1 MSTSDHEV
9 NMMRELGRKA
19 AVSLARAPERMGG
32 TQGVAR
38 EFARVTKVYSDG
50 RVDVDKG
57 SAAYPMPMLG
67 IRTTTACL
75 AVEVGD
81 TVVVDTYAHVP
92 VATGVMATADNRH
105 YVKAW
110 SGSIVLS
117 VGTGNVETFGVWDH
131 DTVVAKFPGCGDFP
145 HVSFSNGDITNSQAK
160 WVIYGAL
167 QVGGPISEGGYIY
180 CQASRSVTGMLRLN
194 YLVVA
199 ADGDPD

>member
-92 VATGVMATADNRH
+92 VVTGVMATADNRH
-105 YVKAW
+105 YVKSSRVV
-110 SGSIVLS
+110 SGSKVVSVENSDFVYVFSPEEVEAIAES
-117 VGTGNVETFGVWDH
+117 VGASPDYPTFS
-131 DTVVAKFPGCGDFP
+131 AC
-145 HVSFSNGDITNSQAK
+145 NGDWNAWRGHITATAIQAQTCIAFLSK
-160 WVIYGAL
+160 
-167 QVGGPISEGGYIY
+167 
-180 CQASRSVTGMLRLN
+180 SVTATLRVNWSLAF
-194 YLVVA
+194 VPE
-199 ADGDPD
+199 D